1 MLCSILLVFWAAI
14 LICTFTPTIIIDQR
28 VGATMPFQCI
38 WGKLWRNI
46 LIILNMASFHK
57 NLIKQLKN
65 KAITDWLEKT
75 SDSLSLSMKKSNVR
89 GSIPMEDV
97 LWSDSEISIDSYNSD
112 ISIDSHISIRTSQ
125 SQWFYHTT

>member
-1 MLCSILLVFWAAI
+1 
-14 LICTFTPTIIIDQR
+14 
-28 VGATMPFQCI
+28 
-38 WGKLWRNI
+38 
-46 LIILNMASFHK
+46 MASFHK

-97 LWSDSEISIDSYNSD
+97 L
-112 ISIDSHISIRTSQ
+112 
-125 SQWFYHTT
+125 